1 MIRNNGNQVSKNEA
15 NFLSEVVS
23 IFGTR
28 VAPAEEAE
36 LKAEVEKAMP
46 ALNDNQAEVMTQLL
60 IQMGPEIEPK
70 AIVELSEM
78 VEKSNSLDVR
88 ADNVEEVVNMVNK
101 IDAILEK
108 NEVKTLVDMV
118 KKVGPT
124 MSHREM
130 QMITR
135 DILTLRL

>member
-1 MIRNNGNQVSKNEA
+1 MIRNDGNQVSKNEA

>member
-78 VEKSNSLDVR
+78 VEKSNSVDVR

>member
-1 MIRNNGNQVSKNEA
+1 MTRNNGNQVSKNEA

>member
-78 VEKSNSLDVR
+78 VEKSN
-88 ADNVEEVVNMVNK
+88 
-101 IDAILEK
+101 
-108 NEVKTLVDMV
+108 
-118 KKVGPT
+118 
-124 MSHREM
+124 
-130 QMITR
+130 
-135 DILTLRL
+135 